1 MPTEVSV
8 VTVSSKGQIVLP
20 ERFRE
25 EMKLKKG
32 THLLIVK
39 ESDVLILKKEESAKD
54 DFKDLTRLAE
64 RSLKALWG
72 GKEEDIWS
80 KYLEE

>member
-1 MPTEVSV
+1 MSTEVSV

-32 THLLIVK
+32 SHMIVVK
-39 ESDVLILKKEESAKD
+39 ESNILILKKEESAKD

-64 RSLKALWG
+64 KSLKDLWDRE
-72 GKEEDIWS
+72 EEDIWG

>member
-1 MPTEVSV
+1 MAAEVSMV
-8 VTVSSKGQIVLP
+8 IVSSKGQIVLP

-32 THLLIVK
+32 SHMIVVK
-39 ESDVLILKKEESAKD
+39 ESNILILKKEESAKD

-64 RSLKALWG
+64 KSLKDLWDRE
-72 GKEEDIWS
+72 EEDIWG